1 MTVLGEAPTLLPIA
15 LALAAALLWGASDFG
30 GGLLGRRAPILG
42 VLITTQAVGLLIAA
56 SGALIRGEPMLA
68 RTDLALT
75 IVAGGLAAVGV
86 GSLYSGLA
94 VGRMGIVAP
103 VTAVL
108 TAVTPALIGI
118 ALEGSPS
125 LIVIAGFGLT
135 IVAVIVVALVSDDG
149 SDRPTGI
156 GYAIVGG
163 VTLGLLG
170 AVLSRINL
178 QHVLGP
184 LAIMRGLEIGLFVMF
199 VALRRVP
206 WRMPRSTLPL
216 VVVVGLVDIAG
227 NVAFLTASRIG
238 ALSIAA
244 VVSSLYPV
252 VTVILAA
259 AILRERITASHA
271 VGVALA
277 FIAIALITGGAA

>member
-1 MTVLGEAPTLLPIA
+1 MTVLGEAPTLLPIM
-15 LALAAALLWGASDFG
+15 LALAAAMLWGASDFG

-42 VLITTQAVGLLIAA
+42 VLIATQAVGLVIAA
-56 SGALIRGEPMLA
+56 GGALIRGEPMLA
-68 RTDLALT
+68 GNDLGLT

-86 GSLYSGLA
+86 ASLYGGLA

-118 ALEGSPS
+118 VLEGAPS
-125 LIVIAGFGLT
+125 LIVIAGFGLA
-135 IVAVIVVALVSDDG
+135 IVAVIVVSLVPDDG
-149 SDRPTGI
+149 SHRPTGI
-156 GYAIVGG
+156 GYAVVGG
-163 VTLGLLG
+163 VTLGVLG
-170 AVLSRINL
+170 AVLSRIDL
-178 QHVLGP
+178 QHVFGP
-184 LAIMRGLEIGLFVMF
+184 LAVMRGLEIVLFVIF
-199 VALRRVP
+199 VGLRHVP
-206 WRMPRSTLPL
+206 WRMPRSTFPL
-216 VVVVGLVDIAG
+216 VVAVGLVDIAG

-244 VVSSLYPV
+244 VVSSLYPI

-259 AILRERITASHA
+259 SVLRERVTASHA

-277 FIAIALITGGAA
+277 FVAIALITGGMA